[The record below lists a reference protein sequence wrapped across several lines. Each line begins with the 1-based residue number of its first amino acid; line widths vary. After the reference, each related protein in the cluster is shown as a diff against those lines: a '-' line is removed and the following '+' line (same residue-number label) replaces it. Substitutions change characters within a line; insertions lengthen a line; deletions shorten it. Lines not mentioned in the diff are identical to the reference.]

1 MSIEGLSRRKLFPVA
16 TAFGVGGFLGFH
28 TAKAASYPSQTI
40 NFIIPYGP
48 GGSFDSYGREF
59 SVLLQKY
66 LPSHVNV
73 EPINTP
79 GAAGKEAI
87 FQLLQDPAD
96 GYNISLINIPGI
108 LMSKKAGNIDLGKLT
123 WIANLGRDSYGL
135 AVAKDGPVN
144 NVADLQALSA
154 KRPLKFS
161 STGSGS
167 TDYFATKVFAA
178 SLGLKVSLVS
188 GYNDSPNSVVA
199 VARGDVDAVVHSLA
213 TLKQL
218 EASGLAKIIFVFQE
232 KSPIPGVEDATSVGK
247 PDLGEI
253 FQWRPIVGPPNL
265 PPDVVSTLST
275 ALVAAAKDP
284 GTASWAAGLGTT
296 LYPLDQADT
305 LAMIKT
311 QRTLVAKWSS
321 VLG

>member
-1 MSIEGLSRRKLFPVA
+1 MKTDLSRRKFLPVA
-16 TAFGVGGFLGFH
+16 AAFGAGAYIGLGR
-28 TAKAASYPSQTI
+28 AQAAAYPSQTI

-59 SVLLQKY
+59 SVLLQQN

-73 EPINTP
+73 EPINVP

-96 GYNISLINIPGI
+96 GYNISMINIPGI
-108 LMSKKAGNIDLGKLT
+108 LIGKKTGGFSLDSLT

-135 AVAKDGPVN
+135 AVAKDGPVQSL
-144 NVADLQALSA
+144 ADLRALGA

-161 STGSGS
+161 TTGSGS
-167 TDYFATKVFAA
+167 TDFFATKVFAA

-199 VARGDVDAVVHSLA
+199 VARGDVDGVVHSLA

-218 EASGLAKIIFVFQE
+218 EASGLAKIIFVFQN
-232 KSPIPGVEDATSVGK
+232 KSPIPGVDDATTIGV
-247 PDLGEI
+247 PDLGQI

-265 PPDVVSTLST
+265 PPDVVSTLSN
-275 ALVAAAKDP
+275 ALIASAKSPAA
-284 GTASWAAGLGTT
+284 ASWAAGLGTT
-296 LYPLDQADT
+296 LYPLDQAWT

-311 QRTLVAKWSS
+311 QHALIEKWRSALV
-321 VLG
+321 